1 MVARLGITII
11 PPEDSGGGGSG
22 SGTVTSIS
30 GTAPIVVTPSPLTG
44 AGIISHANSGVTA
57 ALYGDATHV
66 PQITV
71 NATGHIT
78 LASSIAIAPPPSIT
92 ASAPVAVTPSPITG
106 TGVISHLTS
115 GAAAGSYGDSTHIP
129 IFIVDAFGHIT
140 SVSSVAVAGTSLSIT
155 GTAPIV
161 VTPSPITNVGTIS
174 HGNSGVAAGMY
185 GDALHVPQITVDVRG
200 HITAVTAVNITAAG
214 GGSVPTFI
222 SVLTTGPFT
231 LPASPSGANA
241 IEIIMQAAGAGGGGN
256 TGSGGG
262 SGEYMRRTFPIG
274 PGVAYSGTVG
284 AAGTSS
290 ASVGTAGGDTTFSDG
305 TTTYTVKGGLPGN
318 STAAGG
324 QAGGRLGPVGGAYPS
339 TNVAGNPGQ
348 QAVIEGVDTISGS
361 SGGSP
366 GFAGGNNAG
375 GIGGGCEENLGGAAG
390 LGATSR
396 SGGGGGGG
404 SRFGRGGAGGNAN
417 AGSAGNPG
425 NAPLATAY
433 GAGGGG
439 GAQQSNSG
447 GVGIQG
453 FFLYRYV

>member
-1 MVARLGITII
+1 MVARLGIEVI
-11 PPEDSGGGGSG
+11 PPEDASGGGTG
-22 SGTVTSIS
+22 SGTVTSI
-30 GTAPIVVTPSPLTG
+30 GATTPIVVTPSPITG
-44 AGIISHANSGVTA
+44 VGTISHAASGVA
-57 ALYGDATHV
+57 AGTYGDSTHV
-66 PQITV
+66 AQVTV
-71 NATGHIT
+71 NATGHVT
-78 LASSIAIAPPPSIT
+78 GIATVLLPAPPSIT
-92 ASAPVAVTPSPITG
+92 ATAPAAVTPSPITG
-106 TGVISHLTS
+106 VGVISHLTS
-115 GAAAGSYGDSTHIP
+115 GAAAGSYGDSSHIP

-140 SVSSVAVAGTSLSIT
+140 SISSVAVAGTSLSIT
-155 GTAPIV
+155 ATAPIV
-161 VTPSPITNVGTIS
+161 VTPSPITNAGVIS
-174 HGNSGVAAGMY
+174 HGNSGVAPGTY
-185 GDALHVPQITVDVRG
+185 GDALHVAQITVDVRG
-200 HITAVTAVNITAAG
+200 HVTAITAVNITASG

-222 SVLTTGPFT
+222 SVLTPGAFT
-231 LPASPSGANA
+231 LPAAPSGANA

-274 PGVAYSGTVG
+274 PGVAYSGSVG

-318 STAAGG
+318 TTSAGG
-324 QAGGRLGPVGGAYPS
+324 QAGGRLGPVGGAYPGS
-339 TNVAGNPGQ
+339 TGPGNPGQ

-361 SGGSP
+361 SGGSA
-366 GFAGGNNAG
+366 GFGGTNNAG

-417 AGSAGNPG
+417 PGSAGNPG
-425 NAPLATAY
+425 QAPLATAY

-439 GAQQSNSG
+439 GAQAAASG